1 MTIKETD
8 TSSDEA
14 MARDLQDQFRREVE
28 AYASST
34 AWNNIHNVFT
44 PDANNPDYGDA
55 SSEEVFQDACDIP
68 VVDAIP
74 ENEETARRTPPP
86 KQKKNYVNDL
96 SFSTQSTSPSTS
108 LDGSPFERSA
118 SVLSGPISIDQ
129 FVDVDIDLQREEE
142 ARIQRQRRKDE
153 ELARRLER
161 EMNDELLARELRA
174 SEGFAVGVQTES
186 DADLARRLQ
195 RESQQ
200 EARRR
205 GLPPNSTRKQKIIY
219 YGTRVLSVILVICV
233 SYFVVMMVWGP
244 NSNSAL
250 DPASW

>member
-1 MTIKETD
+1 MTVKETD

-14 MARDLQDQFRREVE
+14 MARDLQDQFRREIE
-28 AYASST
+28 AYASSS
-34 AWNNIHNVFT
+34 AWNDIHNVFT
-44 PDANNPDYGDA
+44 PETNPDHRDS
-55 SSEEVFQDACDIP
+55 SSEEVFQDARDIP
-68 VVDAIP
+68 VVDAIL
-74 ENEETARRTPPP
+74 EKEDTLTPP
-86 KQKKNYVNDL
+86 KQKKNYVHDL

-108 LDGSPFERSA
+108 LDGSPFERS
-118 SVLSGPISIDQ
+118 GPVSIDQ
-129 FVDVDIDLQREEE
+129 FVEVDIDLQREEE

-174 SEGFAVGVQTES
+174 SEGFTVGVQTES

-219 YGTRVLSVILVICV
+219 YGSRALSVIIVICV